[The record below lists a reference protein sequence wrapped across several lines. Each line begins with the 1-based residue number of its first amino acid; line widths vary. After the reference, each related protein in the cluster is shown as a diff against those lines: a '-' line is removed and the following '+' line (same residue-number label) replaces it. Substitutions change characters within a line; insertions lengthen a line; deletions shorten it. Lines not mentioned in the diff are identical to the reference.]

1 VITQRARFA
10 EKLDVAG
17 VDDVVAAGDKNS
29 NHAPLWRSRLAPRE
43 KIYPPV
49 SQPMHFSDW
58 QSLAPAPAAREFLR
72 RATTLLSPAQ
82 QRAVFAQLPTEAELI
97 AHFATAPAGAPLAG
111 VPYLAKDLFDVA
123 GFPTFAG
130 STFLPEVRP
139 DPTTDSAF
147 IRAVNAAGG
156 VLAGKTHLHEFAY
169 GITGENPHYGDVEH
183 PRFSDRTTGGS
194 SSGSAAAV
202 AAGVVPFALGTDTGG
217 SIRVPAAFCGLYGF
231 RGAPRQPWIVDAFPL
246 APSFDTAG
254 WFTTTAVD
262 MRTALSAL
270 IGLGTSTRT
279 PRGCYLEIPGLS
291 AEVAAACRAAA
302 ARLAPPADTATRTEL
317 LRRFAGALDAYNI
330 IVALEAS
337 AVHAAWSAEYKDR
350 YDPTVWTR
358 LNRVHEFTP
367 AQVASADAMLTPRM
381 DELLSHLRFSDSAR
395 RAPPRADESRMHPS
409 STQPAPRAHR
419 ARLARRP
426 ARAHPTLPIRQR
438 PERRFADNRKQPP
451 KPRPTLGAPV
461 FLNIARLNPAMI
473 SES

>member
-1 VITQRARFA
+1 
-10 EKLDVAG
+10 
-17 VDDVVAAGDKNS
+17 
-29 NHAPLWRSRLAPRE
+29 
-43 KIYPPV
+43 
-49 SQPMHFSDW
+49 MHFSDW

-97 AHFATAPAGAPLAG
+97 AHFASAPAGAPLAG

-130 STFLPEVRP
+130 STFLSEVRA
-139 DPTTDSAF
+139 DPTSDSAF
-147 IRAVNAAGG
+147 ISAVNAAGG

-183 PRFSDRTTGGS
+183 PRFTDRTTGGS

-231 RGAPRQPWIVDAFPL
+231 RGAPHQPWIADAFPL

-254 WFTTTAVD
+254 WFTSNADD
-262 MRTALSAL
+262 MSTALGAL

-279 PRGCYLEIPGLS
+279 PRGCYLEIPGLTP
-291 AEVAAACRAAA
+291 EVATACRTAA
-302 ARLAPPADTATRTEL
+302 ARLAPPADNATRNEL

-337 AVHAAWSAEYKDR
+337 AVHAAWSTDYKDR
-350 YDPTVWTR
+350 YDPAVWAR

-367 AQVASADAMLTPRM
+367 AQVASADAMLTAVRLAWTSYFLTFDFLILPAVHRPALTKA
-381 DELLSHLRFSDSAR
+381 ECTLAQRSRLLALTAPASLGGLPVLTLPVALDNGLSAGLQVVVNNPQSPVLPWALQSFQNV
-395 RAPPRADESRMHPS
+395 APPAKR
-409 STQPAPRAHR
+409 
-419 ARLARRP
+419 
-426 ARAHPTLPIRQR
+426 
-438 PERRFADNRKQPP
+438 
-451 KPRPTLGAPV
+451 
-461 FLNIARLNPAMI
+461 
-473 SES
+473 